1 MERHIDLREISDGRL
16 YGLNDM
22 VRADCGGCEGC
33 FTCCTGMGSSIVLD
47 PLDIYR
53 LTSGLSLGFQELLAQ
68 YLELNVVDGVIL
80 PNLKMSGDGE
90 RCAFLNG
97 EGRCSIH
104 GFRPGFCRIFP
115 LGRLYEDGSFR
126 YFLQVHECPKENRAK
141 VKVRKWIDTPDLKQ
155 YEQFIT
161 DWHYFLKEIQ
171 DWVRTPEGAGG
182 ARALNLYILNE
193 FFVKQY
199 DGQADFYPQFC
210 GRLEEARRR
219 TAAIMR
225 A

>member
-33 FTCCTGMGSSIVLD
+33 FSCCSGMGSSVVLD
-47 PLDIYR
+47 PLDIFR
-53 LTSGLSLGFQELLAQ
+53 LTSGLSLSFQELLAQ
-68 YLELNVVDGVIL
+68 YLELNVVDGIIL
-80 PNLKMSGDGE
+80 PNLKMSGDSE

-126 YFLQVHECPKENRAK
+126 YFLQVHECPRENRAK

-171 DWVRTPEGAGG
+171 DWVRTSEGAGG
-182 ARALNLYILNE
+182 ARELNLYILNE

-199 DGQADFYPQFC
+199 DGQADFYPQFR

-219 TAAIMR
+219 TAAIMQ

>member
-33 FTCCTGMGSSIVLD
+33 FSCCTGMGSSVVLD
-47 PLDIYR
+47 PLDIFR
-53 LTSGLSLGFQELLAQ
+53 LTSGLSLSFQELLAQ
-68 YLELNVVDGVIL
+68 YLELNVVDGIIL
-80 PNLKMSGDGE
+80 PNLKMSGDSE

-126 YFLQVHECPKENRAK
+126 YFLQVHECPRENRAK

-171 DWVRTPEGAGG
+171 DWVRTSEGAGG
-182 ARALNLYILNE
+182 ARELNLHILNE

-199 DGQADFYPQFC
+199 DGQADFYPQFR